1 MEWGTVLVKQILR
14 RNAKTNE
21 TNQSENVKT
30 EDNNREESATDYF
43 TGGSKLL
50 YLLYIHITTATLV
63 FPALFNT
70 ISKTRFY

>member
-1 MEWGTVLVKQILR
+1 MVKQILR

-21 TNQSENVKT
+21 TNQSENIKT
-30 EDNNREESATDYF
+30 EDNNREESVTDHV

-50 YLLYIHITTATLV
+50 YLLYIHITTATLA

-70 ISKTRFY
+70 ISKTQFH